1 MALLNK
7 AKPIKIDYNLDTYKK
22 DNNTDLELK
31 KLEDEIN
38 KPDPDFLR
46 GLGMFFPKKFEKI
59 FSLNNSNHVH

>member
-1 MALLNK
+1 VALLNK

-22 DNNTDLELK
+22 GNNTDLELK

-46 GLGMFFPKKFEKI
+46 GLGMFFPKKF
-59 FSLNNSNHVH
+59 

>member
-22 DNNTDLELK
+22 GNNTDLELK

-38 KPDPDFLR
+38 KPDPDLLR
-46 GLGMFFPKKFEKI
+46 GLGMFFPKKF
-59 FSLNNSNHVH
+59 